1 MKKLFYVFIGIMLF
15 SIVLY
20 SQDQYNFIR
29 IKGGYGSY
37 SMYDME
43 NIQNFIVSAYKQQNI
58 KASTVDQFPSFW
70 NFELQFSRNL
80 FNSIYITGSMGFS
93 STGGR
98 VHYRDFSGE
107 VKLDQLVKANSF
119 GLGVE
124 YCFNPAESFK
134 YYTGLHFNLVF
145 STLEMNDFI
154 RIYNET
160 NNEVTKF
167 ESSGVGFEPLGAIEY
182 ELEPF
187 FFRLE
192 MGFLLNLNGPYYLQ
206 DSNDLILKVSGDEI
220 SPDWTGY
227 RFGFSF
233 GIGF

>member
-1 MKKLFYVFIGIMLF
+1 MKNLFCVFIGIVLF
-15 SIVLY
+15 SKVIY
-20 SQDQYNFIR
+20 SQDQYNLIR

-37 SMYDME
+37 SMGDME
-43 NIQNFIVSAYKQQNI
+43 KIQNFIVSTYKQQNI
-58 KASTVDQFPSFW
+58 KASVVDKFPSFW

-80 FNSIYITGSMGFS
+80 FNSFYIIGSMGFS

-98 VHYRDFSGE
+98 VHYGDFSGE

-119 GLGVE
+119 GLGAE
-124 YCFNPAESFK
+124 YCFNPEETLK

-160 NNEVTKF
+160 DKQVTKF
-167 ESSGVGFEPLGAIEY
+167 ESSGFGFEPLMAIEY

-187 FFRLE
+187 FFRLD
-192 MGFLLNLNGPYYLQ
+192 MSFFLNLNGPYYFQ
-206 DSNDLILKVSGDEI
+206 DSNDLELKLDGNEV
-220 SPDWTGY
+220 SPDWT
-227 RFGFSF
+227 
-233 GIGF
+233 